1 MKCKRFPFGEKY
13 GSVKKASRL
22 YERMC
27 VAKQA
32 YRMFRGPR
40 WRAKYRAH
48 RNMYMAHYI
57 NWKKGIP
64 ACFKHGQH
72 YTFNDYIINCK
83 M

>member
-27 VAKQA
+27 ISKQT
-32 YRMFRGPR
+32 YNRGPR
-40 WRAKYRAH
+40 WRAKYRAY
-48 RNMYMAHYI
+48 RSMYITRYI
-57 NWKKGIP
+57 NWKKDIP
-64 ACFKHGQH
+64 AYFKHGQY
-72 YTFNDYIINCK
+72 YTFNNYIINCK

>member
-1 MKCKRFPFGEKY
+1 MKYKRFLFGEKY

-40 WRAKYRAH
+40 WRAKYRA
-48 RNMYMAHYI
+48 RRSMYMARYI
-57 NWKKGIP
+57 NWKKGMP
-64 ACFKHGQH
+64 AYFKHGQY
-72 YTFNDYIINCK
+72 YTFNTYIINCK